1 MTRSSPTA
9 VAGPP
14 VAAGPVG
21 ATGGPAP
28 PRRPRRLPILLALAA
43 SLLFTGLALSVCRI
57 RTDMAALLPHGQDPA
72 ARFMLRELRSGA
84 ANRLILIGIEGPQP
98 ARPAASGVAQAQS
111 AQSRRGQTQPAQTQ
125 PAQTQPAQTQAV
137 QTQAVQTQAVQT
149 KPRQT
154 RPEQTQP
161 DHKQPDRTKLAQ
173 TPLDPL
179 HLSQEQLAQA
189 SRALTARLVATGAFT
204 LVRNGAGSLA
214 ASPEARFLFA
224 HRYLLSPAVT
234 PEAFTTT
241 ALRVDLQRLLAGLRS
256 SAAPLVERFGLA
268 DPTGAFLALAR
279 VWLGGSH
286 IGVADGVWFAAD
298 RPAGRPRALILAETR
313 SGGTDLTAQARVIA
327 AIHAAFAAVAPPGA
341 RLVLGGT
348 AILSAA
354 AAQAVRA
361 DAELLSI
368 LSVLIVAALL
378 LWRFR
383 APLVIA
389 AIAIP
394 IVLGLGAAALVVQA
408 VYGSVQGIAFGF
420 GMTMLG
426 VSVDYP
432 VLLVGHRKPGEAA
445 PATFR
450 RIGQAFA
457 LAATTAILGLSGMVF
472 AGFPAIGQLGLFA
485 VTGLAVAALATGFLL
500 PPLIVAAELAPSAF
514 GDAGLV
520 RRIEPWRRFRPL
532 GLAACAVAALVLVV
546 AGGPH
551 AAHDLAALS
560 PVPAPALAADAQ
572 LRAEV
577 GAPDAGQL
585 GLVEGASAEAVLRA
599 EERLAPVLAG
609 LRAAGKIA
617 GVEDAARL
625 FPSRATQRARQAA
638 LPPPEMLA
646 RRLRTAAVGLGFRSA
661 AFAPFLADVTAA
673 RRAAPLGPEAVRDPV
688 LAARLAALLFRRDGQ
703 AEGPQGAA
711 RPEGAPPEAAR
722 PGAARPG
729 AERWYGL
736 IAPEGVTDPPFVAA
750 RLRAAGV
757 LYVDVAAETSRIV
770 TGSTAAALRRLG
782 WGGLAAVILLMLV
795 LRDPRHVL
803 RVAGAVLAA
812 LLLAVA
818 LLTAAGVRFS
828 LLQIVALQF
837 AAGVGLDYAL
847 FFARPQLDAEERART
862 LRTLMT
868 CNAMTL
874 LTFGLLATARTPL
887 LRQIGVAVVV
897 GAAASMLT
905 AFLFA
910 GRRPERSGEEG

>member
-9 VAGPP
+9 VVGPP

-111 AQSRRGQTQPAQTQ
+111 AQTRRGQTQPAQM
-125 PAQTQPAQTQAV
+125 QPAQTQAV

-279 VWLGGSH
+279 VWLGGSR

-457 LAATTAILGLSGMVF
+457 LAAATAILGLSGMVF

-661 AFAPFLADVTAA
+661 AFTPFLADVAAA

-711 RPEGAPPEAAR
+711 RPEGARPEAVR
-722 PGAARPG
+722 PR

>member
-1 MTRSSPTA
+1 MTRSFPT
-9 VAGPP
+9 AGPP
-14 VAAGPVG
+14 IPPSPLGAARGR
-21 ATGGPAP
+21 AP
-28 PRRPRRLPILLALAA
+28 PPRPRRLPILLALASA
-43 SLLFTGLALSVCRI
+43 LLFTGLALSLCRI
-57 RTDMAALLPHGQDPA
+57 RTDMAALLPRGQDPA

-84 ANRLILIGIEGPQP
+84 ANRLILIGIEGPP
-98 ARPAASGVAQAQS
+98 AVRPAPPGLVP
-111 AQSRRGQTQPAQTQ
+111 TQRAQTQ
-125 PAQTQPAQTQAV
+125 
-137 QTQAVQTQAVQT
+137 
-149 KPRQT
+149 
-154 RPEQTQP
+154 
-161 DHKQPDRTKLAQ
+161 LAQ
-173 TPLDPL
+173 R
-179 HLSQEQLAQA
+179 HLSQAQLAQA
-189 SRALTARLVATGAFT
+189 SRMLTVRLAATGAFT

-214 ASPEARFLFA
+214 ASPEAQFLFA
-224 HRYLLSPAVT
+224 HRFLLSPAVT
-234 PEAFTTT
+234 PEAFTTE
-241 ALRVDLQRLLAGLRS
+241 ALRADLQRLLVGLRS
-256 SAAPLVERFGLA
+256 SAAPLVEHFGLA
-268 DPTGAFLALAR
+268 DPTGAFLAVAR
-279 VWLGGSH
+279 VWMGGSH

-298 RPAGRPRALILAETR
+298 RAAGRPRALILAETR
-313 SGGTDLTAQARVIA
+313 AGGTDLTAQGRAIA
-327 AIHAAFAAVAPPGA
+327 AIRTAFATGAPPGA

-361 DAELLSI
+361 DAERLSI
-368 LSVLIVAALL
+368 LSALIVVALL

-394 IVLGLGAAALVVQA
+394 IVLGLGAAGLAVQA

-432 VLLVGHRKPGEAA
+432 VLLVGHRKPGEA
-445 PATFR
+445 PSATFR
-450 RIGQAFA
+450 RIGQTFA
-457 LAATTAILGLSGMVF
+457 LAAATAIFGLSGMVF

-485 VTGLAVAALATGFLL
+485 VTGLATATLATGFLL
-500 PPLIVAAELAPSAF
+500 PPLIVAADLAPAAF
-514 GDAGLV
+514 GDVALV

-532 GLAACAVAALVLVV
+532 GVAICAVAALILVIS
-546 AGGPH
+546 GGPRT
-551 AAHDLAALS
+551 AHDLAALS

-572 LRAEV
+572 LRVEV

-585 GLVEGASAEAVLRA
+585 GLIEGASAEAVLQA

-609 LRAAGKIA
+609 LRAAGKMA

-625 FPSRATQRARQAA
+625 LPSRATQRARQAV
-638 LPPPEMLA
+638 LPPSEVLA
-646 RRLRTAAVGLGFRSA
+646 RRLQTAAVGLGFRSA
-661 AFAPFLADVTAA
+661 AFAPFLADVAAA
-673 RRAAPLGPEAVRDPV
+673 RRAAPLGPGAVSDPV

-703 AEGPQGAA
+703 AEGPQGAV
-711 RPEGAPPEAAR
+711 
-722 PGAARPG
+722 RPG

-736 IAPEGVTDPPFVAA
+736 IAPEGVTDPAFVAA

-782 WGGLAAVILLMLV
+782 WGGLAAVILLVLG
-795 LRDPRHVL
+795 LRDPWHVL

-818 LLTAAGVRFS
+818 LLTVIGVQFS

-847 FFARPQLDAEERART
+847 FFARARLDAEERART

-887 LRQIGVAVVV
+887 LRQIGVAVVI
-897 GAAASMLT
+897 GAAASMIT

-910 GRRPERSGEEG
+910 GRWPGPVREGGLNAGSDPQDRHRGRA